1 MKRALFYV
9 LYLPFSMVC
18 LLLLAE
24 LGLRLFAAPV
34 PGFVSFEFHPDRAG
48 DFAPN
53 RHLTDTLIKGLPYTV
68 TTNSQGLRA
77 TRELAPAGSGAVR
90 VLCLGDSFTFGV
102 GVNDS
107 EAYPAQLEAMLRAKY
122 PGREIEVVNAG
133 MPFFDVVDELD
144 YWEQKGRA
152 LKPDL
157 VICQFYYNDVQ
168 TMNGESFRREA
179 RAKAAPYSAFRQM
192 LKQSRIYAA
201 ATTAAYELFKAR
213 MLPARVQPV
222 KPADPW
228 YEGRYCPRPSD
239 EEAKALDSGV
249 LDQASLETLA
259 CRWGKYYEGLLALRS
274 SVEASGARFLFLMA
288 PDETQV
294 RQERLAPSAY
304 LNPRLARDGVAAIDL
319 LPAFRAAFH
328 QDGVPLYNSPYDFH
342 ANRAGNTV
350 VAILAARAIAL
361 KPEGGV
367 ELAAAPWYGFG
378 HVSRVG
384 LAVKDGGLAIQ
395 GDDGELAGDWSA
407 DARIHVQGLQAAT
420 NRAEIT
426 TYEDTP
432 GVAGLVVAS
441 RKPRTYFELTLH
453 PQVFNDEENGGLKA
467 YLTLDGGPEQLV
479 LDRSGSSSGDDAYFY
494 SVYTP
499 GKPFTRAELRF
510 VVGKGTGLVIDKYT
524 GKLPGRMLVSMGY

>member
-9 LYLPFSMVC
+9 LYLPFSMLC

-24 LGLRLFAAPV
+24 VGLRLFSAPV
-34 PGFVSFEFHPDRAG
+34 PSFASFEFHPDRAG
-48 DFAPN
+48 DFAPG

-77 TRELAPAGSGAVR
+77 TRELAPTGANTLR

-102 GVNDS
+102 GVNDG
-107 EAYPAQLEAMLRAKY
+107 EAYPPQLEAMLRGRY
-122 PGREIEVVNAG
+122 PGRDIEVINAG

-179 RAKAAPYSAFRQM
+179 RAKAAPYSAFRQV

-213 MLPARVQPV
+213 VLPAQGQAV

-249 LDQASLETLA
+249 LDQDNLEALA
-259 CRWGKYYEGLLALRS
+259 CRWGKYYDGLLALRA
-274 SVEASGARFLFLMA
+274 SVEASGARFLFLVV

-294 RQERLAPSAY
+294 RQERVAPSAY

-319 LPAFRAAFH
+319 LPAFRAAHH
-328 QDGVPLYNSPYDFH
+328 QDGVPLYNSPFDFH

-350 VAILAARAIAL
+350 VATLAARAITL

-367 ELAAAPWYGFG
+367 ELHAAPWYGFG

-384 LAVKDGGLAIQ
+384 LAVQEGGLVLL
-395 GDDGELAGDWSA
+395 GDDGELSGDWAA

-420 NRAEIT
+420 DRAEIT
-426 TYEDTP
+426 SYEDTP
-432 GVAGLVVAS
+432 GVLGLIVSSA
-441 RKPRTYFELTLH
+441 KPRSYFELKLH
-453 PQVFNDEENGGLKA
+453 PQVFNDADNGSLKA
-467 YLTLDGGPEQLV
+467 YLSLDGGPEQLV
-479 LDRSGSSSGDDAYFY
+479 LDRKDHSSGDDAYFY
-494 SVYTP
+494 SVYSP
-499 GKPFTRAELRF
+499 DKPFTRAELRF
-510 VVGKGTGLVIDKYT
+510 VVGKGTGLVIDKNT
-524 GKLPGRMLVSMGY
+524 GNPPRRMLVSMGY